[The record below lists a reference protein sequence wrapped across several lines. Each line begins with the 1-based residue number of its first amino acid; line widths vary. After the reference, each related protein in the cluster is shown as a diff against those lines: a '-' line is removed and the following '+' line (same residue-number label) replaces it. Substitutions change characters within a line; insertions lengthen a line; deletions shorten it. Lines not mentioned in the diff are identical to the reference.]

1 MAKVRLFSTP
11 ICPYCFAL
19 KRFLEEKGI
28 EVESIDVSADMEAQ
42 KEMIEKTKQTT
53 VPVTEING
61 EYIVGFDR
69 KKICELLKIDD

>member
-61 EYIVGFDR
+61 EYVIGFDR
-69 KKICELLKIDD
+69 KKICELLKIED